1 MLLAFR
7 TMGRRG
13 GQRLHAGVHAPEAVF
28 QLPCRSH
35 DMLGRGAMDQKAEI
49 LPSRPSYGLDEHEK
63 MESQLLGCASFYG

>member
-28 QLPCRSH
+28 QLPCRSQDTLKH
-35 DMLGRGAMDQKAEI
+35 GSKPTNVKDEI
-49 LPSRPSYGLDEHEK
+49 LPSHPSCGLEGD
-63 MESQLLGCASFYG
+63 